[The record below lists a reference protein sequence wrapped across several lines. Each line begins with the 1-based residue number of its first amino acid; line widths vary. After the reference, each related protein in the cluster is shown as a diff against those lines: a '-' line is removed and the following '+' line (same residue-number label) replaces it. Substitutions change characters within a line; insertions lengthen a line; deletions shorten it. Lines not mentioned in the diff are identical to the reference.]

1 MSYNDLIMVICD
13 IVVTS
18 NISIIIALTAVIVL
32 IICMSKD

>member
-13 IVVTS
+13 IVVTN